1 MDKKYEPTQEW
12 IDGQKDIPEF
22 WKGGLEDI
30 EEILQRVKSG
40 RVSLGCKSAGGRN
53 VWMVEYGE
61 RNDLHRTANYSS
73 ATCVNGKNIDCYAD
87 KKREGVKPCL
97 FLIGGVHGAEF
108 EGTVSLLNLIQLLET
123 GKDFRGEEHPLL
135 VELAKNMHLIIVPC
149 ANPDGR
155 ARFPFKSVVGLPFD
169 TFRYYNQG
177 TWKNGELCG
186 WPGCKQCHPIMD
198 YADFLGCYF
207 NDDGVNIQQDS
218 LLPMAQETR
227 FLMETAHEFA
237 PDILMNIHG
246 ATDNPFHII
255 DSDVMPQKLRDE
267 TVRLE
272 NRVCAAFAKENYV
285 YSLNPK
291 STKTDR
297 NFFGIGLTAVLHLC
311 CGGIS
316 LTFESNQGVCAHPG
330 KPRYTVLGHEDI
342 YKSHLI
348 MYKELF
354 QYTREIF
361 EKRCTE

>member
-1 MDKKYEPTQEW
+1 
-12 IDGQKDIPEF
+12 
-22 WKGGLEDI
+22 
-30 EEILQRVKSG
+30 
-40 RVSLGCKSAGGRN
+40 
-53 VWMVEYGE
+53 
-61 RNDLHRTANYSS
+61 
-73 ATCVNGKNIDCYAD
+73 
-87 KKREGVKPCL
+87 
-97 FLIGGVHGAEF
+97 
-108 EGTVSLLNLIQLLET
+108 
-123 GKDFRGEEHPLL
+123 
-135 VELAKNMHLIIVPC
+135 
-149 ANPDGR
+149 
-155 ARFPFKSVVGLPFD
+155 
-169 TFRYYNQG
+169 
-177 TWKNGELCG
+177 
-186 WPGCKQCHPIMD
+186 
-198 YADFLGCYF
+198 
-207 NDDGVNIQQDS
+207 
-218 LLPMAQETR
+218 
-227 FLMETAHEFA
+227 
-237 PDILMNIHG
+237 
-246 ATDNPFHII
+246 
-255 DSDVMPQKLRDE
+255 MPQKLRDE